1 MALKFSFIANDES
14 ARQNLEAALKATGRA
29 TLAGRGLS
37 LPLALLSNDPQ
48 LKQLQAQAPEAVI
61 IDSPEDRPEA
71 ALDLVSWIRSQMP
84 IATIMV
90 VGPMDPPQRIVQAMR
105 AGANEYLEQPLKAA
119 ALEEALTHC
128 AASRS
133 PDQRPGTRGKVFAV
147 LGARGGCGATT
158 VAVNL
163 ALSLH
168 SQRRESDPAV
178 VLLDAAP
185 LGHAALHLNLKPQF
199 TLADLLAHAQRLD
212 AAMLTSLMQRHAS
225 GLELLAGPGAPLAPL
240 SEDDHKAWVELL
252 ARSFPTVVVDLSAR
266 LDTLTKAV
274 LEFADRILFVSQTD
288 MVSLWS
294 AAKVRQYLDA
304 STRLRFELVLNRFSP
319 DTDVDLAALE
329 GITHTPILW
338 KLPNAHALVEEA
350 IEHGQPP
357 AAKGDSE
364 LATSYLELA
373 ATLLGRPIKKSR
385 GWLPFLRTREVES

>member
-14 ARQNLEAALKATGRA
+14 ARQSLEAALKATGRA

-48 LKQLQAQAPEAVI
+48 LKQLQAQAPEAVL

-225 GLELLAGPGAPLAPL
+225 GLELLAGPSAPLPIL
-240 SEDDHKAWVELL
+240 SDEDHKAWVELL

-266 LDTLTKAV
+266 LDGLTKAV
-274 LEFADRILFVSQTD
+274 LEFSDRILFVSQTD

-304 STRLRFELVLNRFSP
+304 STRLRFELVLNRFDPSS
-319 DTDVDLAALE
+319 DVDLGALE
-329 GITHTPILW
+329 GITHTPVLW
-338 KLPNAHALVEEA
+338 KLPNAHALVEDA